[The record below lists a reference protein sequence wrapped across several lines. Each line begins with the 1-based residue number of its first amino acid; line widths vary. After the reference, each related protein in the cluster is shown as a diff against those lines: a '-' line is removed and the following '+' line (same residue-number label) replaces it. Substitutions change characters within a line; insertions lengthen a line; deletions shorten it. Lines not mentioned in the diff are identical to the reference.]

1 MWQRVFLC
9 GTVSYADAADADTVA
24 DATAAADA
32 EDTPKHMYARLG
44 FRVVDETYEYV
55 CTDLAGL
62 TLD

>member
-1 MWQRVFLC
+1 MVWQRVFLC
-9 GTVSYADAADADTVA
+9 GTVSYADAAVA

-32 EDTPKHMYARLG
+32 EDTPEAMYARLG